1 MLVLSKTLE
10 SNWCEPLLLLVVVV
24 LLLLL
29 LVLLLSSS
37 YYGISDS
44 IVVLSKAHG
53 VNLLL

>member
-1 MLVLSKTLE
+1 MRAIGV
-10 SNWCEPLLLLVVVV
+10 N

-29 LVLLLSSS
+29 LLLLSSSSSS